1 MCSIQFAIMVAQT
14 DVPVN
19 AFGKIL
25 SRDGASYGD
34 ALCGK
39 LGVLQKSI
47 YQGGFHPNALPINE
61 KL

>member
-1 MCSIQFAIMVAQT
+1 MVAQT

-25 SRDGASYGD
+25 SRAGASCGD
-34 ALCGK
+34 ALCDK

-47 YQGGFHPNALPINE
+47 YQGELHLKDEISPIN
-61 KL
+61 

>member
-1 MCSIQFAIMVAQT
+1 MVAQT

-19 AFGKIL
+19 AFETIM
-25 SRDGASYGD
+25 SRAGASYGD

-47 YQGGFHPNALPINE
+47 YQGELHLKDEISPIN
-61 KL
+61 